1 MRSRISRGNGC
12 HDRRSI
18 RPVAAGRGARL
29 SPPTRHSARG
39 AVEPHR
45 GGARGAAAADRRD
58 PSPAAL
64 GCGNRR
70 PARAGRRHRALERDE
85 LPDELRKGSDGRAH
99 LRVRLS
105 AGRRSIPQSH
115 RGSAHRL
122 PHGNPWGRADSSVF
136 SSGPRPALH
145 DATHARLASGW
156 RRQAQEPARRPGAR
170 VGADRSAALERRSGR
185 RTIDQPGIGPTQRVA
200 APADGEPRRP
210 RPRARARSIVMQA
223 MYLMVAAVVGMQQPI
238 VPRVVVPPLAHVQA
252 ALQGVVA
259 PAALDALD
267 ALEALDALDALAA
280 LDVVDTWDAGVLQDE
295 QDPTDS
301 LWRAARNALNR
312 ADYQTAATLYG
323 DLAHRYPNA
332 SRAGDALYWAAFAL
346 YKNDNLDRARG
357 LLVTQQQRYPKA
369 ATLRDGDALLARVQA
384 ALAKHGDGEAAEC
397 IRRPA
402 PPAAGPGGTR
412 GGSCPGENDDDDLRI
427 AALNGLLQMDA
438 TNALPILKKVLAKRD
453 ACSAGL
459 RRKAV
464 FIVSQKRGDETEDI
478 LLDVAR
484 RDPDS
489 EVRQQAVF
497 WLSQV
502 GSDRAV
508 TASTRSCGAPRIP
521 SSKTRRSSRCR
532 KSTTPAPH
540 RSCATT
546 PPTSAPPTRHAK
558 RRFSGWASSI
568 PRRTPPSCE
577 ACTRSSPG
585 RT

>member
-1 MRSRISRGNGC
+1 
-12 HDRRSI
+12 
-18 RPVAAGRGARL
+18 
-29 SPPTRHSARG
+29 
-39 AVEPHR
+39 
-45 GGARGAAAADRRD
+45 
-58 PSPAAL
+58 
-64 GCGNRR
+64 
-70 PARAGRRHRALERDE
+70 
-85 LPDELRKGSDGRAH
+85 
-99 LRVRLS
+99 
-105 AGRRSIPQSH
+105 
-115 RGSAHRL
+115 
-122 PHGNPWGRADSSVF
+122 
-136 SSGPRPALH
+136 
-145 DATHARLASGW
+145 
-156 RRQAQEPARRPGAR
+156 
-170 VGADRSAALERRSGR
+170 
-185 RTIDQPGIGPTQRVA
+185 
-200 APADGEPRRP
+200 
-210 RPRARARSIVMQA
+210 MQA

-238 VPRVVVPPLAHVQA
+238 VPRVVVPPAAHVQA
-252 ALQGVVA
+252 ALQGVAA

-267 ALEALDALDALAA
+267 ALDAIDALDA
-280 LDVVDTWDAGVLQDE
+280 LDVVDTWDAGALQDE

-301 LWRAARNALNR
+301 LWRAARQAINR

-357 LLVTQQQRYPKA
+357 LLATQQQRYPKA

-384 ALAKHGDGEAAEC
+384 ALAKQGDAEAAEW
-397 IRRPA
+397 IRRHA
-402 PPAAGPGGTR
+402 QPAADTGGTR
-412 GGSCPGENDDDDLRI
+412 GGSCPGEDDDDDLRI

-508 TASTRSCGAPRIP
+508 TALDSILRSATDPELQDKAIFALSQINNARAAQILRDYATNERASDEAREKAIFWLGQQHSPENAAFLRGLYAKLTREDLKEKVIFSLSQMGGADNGRWLMDIALNEREPVEMRKKALFWAGQTGGNLEQLTGLYDRMQNQEMKEQLIFVYSQRHEAAALDQLIRIAKTEQNKELRKKAIFWLGQSHDPRAAQVLLEIINP
-521 SSKTRRSSRCR
+521 
-532 KSTTPAPH
+532 
-540 RSCATT
+540 
-546 PPTSAPPTRHAK
+546 
-558 RRFSGWASSI
+558 
-568 PRRTPPSCE
+568 
-577 ACTRSSPG
+577 
-585 RT
+585 